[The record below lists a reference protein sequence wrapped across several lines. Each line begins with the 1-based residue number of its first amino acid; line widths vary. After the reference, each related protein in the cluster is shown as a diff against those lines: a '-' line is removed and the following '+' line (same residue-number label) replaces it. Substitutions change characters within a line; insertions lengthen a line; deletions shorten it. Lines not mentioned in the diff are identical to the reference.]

1 MLLPISAP
9 RLLPHS
15 RAVPVPF
22 LPEYSCPAPVN
33 GLEKRCPQVPP
44 PCWTL
49 CVGHFAS
56 KSCWWVGAEVLV
68 LVPKV
73 DATGDR
79 VRGGEEPQG
88 WPQPQQHLP
97 IPPCGQEGAGP
108 ELGQASSKGQRHRQP
123 GTAVLGEELCHPRQC
138 LLGLSDRQG
147 AVASPGA
154 NPLLAD
160 VTGVSPAW

>member
-1 MLLPISAP
+1 M
-9 RLLPHS
+9 
-15 RAVPVPF
+15 
-22 LPEYSCPAPVN
+22 
-33 GLEKRCPQVPP
+33 
-44 PCWTL
+44 
-49 CVGHFAS
+49 
-56 KSCWWVGAEVLV
+56 
-68 LVPKV
+68 
-73 DATGDR
+73 
-79 VRGGEEPQG
+79 RGGEEPQG

-108 ELGQASSKGQRHRQP
+108 ELGQASSKGQRHSQP

-160 VTGVSPAW
+160 VTGVSPA